1 MEYIVLDLEWNQP
14 ECGRKMIKHPIRLA
28 GEIIQIGAAKVDEH
42 LNVIDTFNAYVK
54 PVFYPK
60 MNRKVSEITGLQI
73 LDLAEG
79 VPFKEAVE
87 LFRAWAGGA
96 EFISWG
102 PEDFYI
108 LDANLYIH
116 GLDSSWLPN
125 FYDAQ
130 EIFDEQIMMEGRQFA
145 LSYAIY
151 YFKLKCLE
159 AHNALN
165 DTLNTVSVL
174 RCMDF
179 LEGIKSQHEY
189 YYAAAV

>member
-14 ECGRKMIKHPIRLA
+14 ECGRKMIKHPIKLK
-28 GEIIQIGAAKVDEH
+28 GEIIQIGAAKVNEN
-42 LNVIDTFNAYVK
+42 LEVIDTFNVYVK
-54 PVFYPK
+54 PVFYTK

-79 VPFKEAVE
+79 VPFREAAE
-87 LFRAWAGGA
+87 KFRAWAGDSS
-96 EFISWG
+96 ILTWG
-102 PEDFYI
+102 PDDCYMLED
-108 LDANLYIH
+108 NLYIH
-116 GLDSSWLPN
+116 GLDSWNPV

-130 EIFDEQIMMEGRQFA
+130 EMFDEQIMMEGRQFA

-189 YYAAAV
+189 YYAEAV